1 MAKKETKAS
10 KAAAAKDEKKE
21 PAAKKE
27 TPVIQEEVKDQNV
40 GDLNDVGSTIS
51 SSEGKGT
58 SEEKESL
65 KTKEIESSEK
75 EVSEGSKDSLG
86 MNYEQAEKEMDR
98 GMFVKLPE
106 WGGFW
111 FKEANS
117 KKVLVLTKDGELLDT
132 PHEEYKSREDWSVAY
147 PTEEQV
153 ALLDSYRKKVEKNED
168 QEKVSEDNKKQAE
181 KVSSLKAVLYNRHRG
196 MSFQKLSKK
205 ISLEDLQSKKNLP
218 LDSGRT
224 SEFIMDNG
232 LVFSLER
239 GLTKENRD
247 YLLKTTK

>member
-1 MAKKETKAS
+1 MAKKETKSS

-21 PAAKKE
+21 PVAKKE

-40 GDLNDVGSTIS
+40 VDLSDAGATIS
-51 SSEGKGT
+51 TSEGKGI
-58 SEEKESL
+58 SEEEKSL
-65 KTKEIESSEK
+65 KSKEIEPSEK
-75 EVSEGSKDSLG
+75 E
-86 MNYEQAEKEMDR
+86 
-98 GMFVKLPE
+98 
-106 WGGFW
+106 
-111 FKEANS
+111 
-117 KKVLVLTKDGELLDT
+117 
-132 PHEEYKSREDWSVAY
+132 
-147 PTEEQV
+147 
-153 ALLDSYRKKVEKNED
+153 
-168 QEKVSEDNKKQAE
+168 VSEDNKKQAE
-181 KVSSLKAVLYNRHRG
+181 KVSKLKAVLYNRHRG

-205 ISLEDLQSKKNLP
+205 ISLEDLQAKKNLP